1 MKATIER
8 KSVVELFFG
17 AVAILVVLGGST
29 AVAQDDV
36 FTPQHVARVRVVT
49 AAAVSPDG
57 GRVAYVLG
65 VPREPF
71 KDDDGLAWAELHVV
85 TADGASRPFVTGPV
99 NVSAVDWRPD
109 GKEISFLA
117 KRGKD
122 EFTSLYAIA
131 ADGGEARRVVTHK
144 ADITAYAWS
153 PDGSQVA
160 FLAVEPAAKEKKEL
174 KDKGFSQQIYE
185 EDWQFVR
192 VWIAPAQPS
201 ATGATS
207 SEPRKLDL
215 TGSASELRWSP
226 AGDRLAVALAPSPS
240 VDDGMMN
247 RKVHILDASN
257 GKLVR
262 RIDNPGK
269 LGQVAWSRDGKRLA
283 IISAADRNDPQEGR
297 LLVTDAGDSPLKDV
311 LPNYAGHVTAIAWRT
326 ADRIVFSGDEGAWST
341 VGEIGTDGSNRT
353 THLAAGSAV
362 LTGLTLSHD
371 GRVAAWLG
379 QSARHAPEVF
389 VSRAGD
395 KSPRRLTNSN
405 PWLDK
410 MRFAAQEVAKFKAR
424 DGLELEGVLVRP
436 LTAEEGKRYPLILAV
451 HGGPESHVPNG
462 WVTTY
467 SNPGQVAAARG
478 FAVFYPNYRG
488 STGRGVEF
496 SKLGQADAAGKE
508 FDDLIDAVDHLVA
521 VGLVDPK
528 KVGITGGS
536 YGGYASAWG
545 ATRFSDRFAASVMFV
560 GISDNI
566 SKTGTT
572 DIPNEM
578 HLVHHRKSLTDD
590 WKYFLERSPIYYVK
604 QARTPLLILHGK
616 DDPRVHPS
624 QSLELF
630 RQVKVL
636 GQTPVRLVLY
646 PGEGHGNRRAASR
659 LDYNLRMMQ
668 WMEHYLCGPGG
679 SPPPYELDYGIQK

>member
-1 MKATIER
+1 M
-8 KSVVELFFG
+8 FG
-17 AVAILVVLGGST
+17 AVAAS
-29 AVAQDDV
+29 AQEDL
-36 FTPQHVARVRVVT
+36 FTPQHVARLRSVT

-71 KDDDGLAWAELHVV
+71 KDDDGPAWAELHVV
-85 TADGASRPFVTGPV
+85 TSDGASRPFVSGPV

-122 EFTSLYAIA
+122 EHASLYAIA
-131 ADGGEARRVVTHK
+131 ADGGEARRVVGHK
-144 ADITAYAWS
+144 ADITAYSWS
-153 PDGSQVA
+153 PDGTQVA
-160 FLAVEPAAKEKKEL
+160 FLAVEPATKEKKEL

-192 VWIAPAQPS
+192 VWIAAAQTPSGAPA
-201 ATGATS
+201 A
-207 SEPRKLDL
+207 EPRKLEL
-215 TGSASELRWSP
+215 AGSASELRWSP
-226 AGDRLAVALAPSPS
+226 AGDRLAVALAPTPS

-247 RKVHILDASN
+247 RKVHIVEAST
-257 GKLVR
+257 GKIVR

-269 LGQVAWSRDGKRLA
+269 LGQVAWSRDGKRVALV
-283 IISAADRNDPQEGR
+283 SAADRNDPQEGR
-297 LLVTDAGDSPLKDV
+297 LLVTDGIAAPLKDL
-311 LPNYAGHVTAIAWRT
+311 LPDYAGHVTAIAWRS
-326 ADRIVFSGDEGAWST
+326 ADRIVFSSDEGTWST
-341 VGEIGTDGSNRT
+341 VGEVGADSSDRS
-353 THLAAGSAV
+353 THLASGSAV

-379 QSARHAPEVF
+379 QSAAHPPEVF

-395 KSPRRLTNSN
+395 KTPRRLTNSN

-410 MRFAAQEVAKFKAR
+410 MRFASQQVVTFKAR
-424 DGLELEGVLVRP
+424 DGLELEGVLVKP
-436 LTAEEGKRYPLILAV
+436 LGAEAGKRYPLILAV

-462 WVTTY
+462 WVTSY
-467 SNPGQVAAARG
+467 ANPGQVAAARG
-478 FAVFYPNYRG
+478 FVVFYPNYRG
-488 STGRGVEF
+488 STGRGVAF
-496 SKLGQADAAGKE
+496 SKLGQSDAAGKE
-508 FDDLIDAVDHLVA
+508 FDDLIDSVDHLVA
-521 VGLVDPK
+521 AGLVDPK

-590 WKYFLERSPIYYVK
+590 WNYFLERSPIYHVK

-679 SPPPYELDYGIQK
+679 NPPPFELDYGVKE